1 MNIAN
6 DNTSKA
12 APCPICRKA
21 PTETYKPFCSKRCAD
36 VDLARWLG
44 GTYAIPAA
52 PSEPAEGRVT
62 AIAKYMAT
70 AASTALPP
78 FARISRPTSAALLS
92 SAATAANA
100 PPLVTGERPALPAVR
115 PAGLEALEACST
127 ATSVSLLPQA
137 DSKRTPASAK
147 LRN

>member
-6 DNTSKA
+6 DNMSKA

-52 PSEPAEGRVT
+52 PGDPDEDEDEPAPR
-62 AIAKYMAT
+62 
-70 AASTALPP
+70 
-78 FARISRPTSAALLS
+78 RP
-92 SAATAANA
+92 
-100 PPLVTGERPALPAVR
+100 RPSD
-115 PAGLEALEACST
+115 E
-127 ATSVSLLPQA
+127 
-137 DSKRTPASAK
+137 D
-147 LRN
+147 